1 MCGGS
6 ASGLQVVV
14 LMVECKQPIL
24 SNPYCTSALHGYVL
38 KWHVHLWQTLQLLLL
53 VEPLAAL
60 EQMAGMSVCR
70 WRGYALGSVLGIP
83 PLTTDD
89 SWNLSM

>member
-1 MCGGS
+1 MQTTLLYLC
-6 ASGLQVVV
+6 LVQ
-14 LMVECKQPIL
+14 LCVE
-24 SNPYCTSALHGYVL
+24 VD
-38 KWHVHLWQTLQLLLL
+38 VHLWQTLQLLLL